1 MIIET
6 TEKITL
12 DNLTENSVSVLT
24 QQFAEIN
31 GQTVQ
36 IGTNHR
42 ASYINSTYGRI
53 ELEAKLAEP
62 YLSSVMAVWG
72 EKPIIEEQIGFEET
86 IETEEA
92 TETEEQIEVAE

>member
-1 MIIET
+1 MTIET

-12 DNLTENSVSVLT
+12 DNLTEKSVSVLT

-36 IGTNHR
+36 IGENHR
-42 ASYINSTYGRI
+42 TAFVNSEYGRI
-53 ELEAKLAEP
+53 ELKDKLQEP

-72 EKPIIEEQIGFEET
+72 ENPTVEQGVE
-86 IETEEA
+86 
-92 TETEEQIEVAE
+92 

>member
-24 QQFAEIN
+24 QQFASLN

-36 IGTNHR
+36 VGENHR
-42 ASYINSTYGRI
+42 TAFVNSEYGRI
-53 ELEAKLAEP
+53 ELKDKLQEP

-72 EKPIIEEQIGFEET
+72 ENPTVEQGVE
-86 IETEEA
+86 
-92 TETEEQIEVAE
+92 

>member
-1 MIIET
+1 MTIET

-24 QQFAEIN
+24 QQFASLN

-36 IGTNHR
+36 VGENHR
-42 ASYINSTYGRI
+42 TAFVNSEYGRI
-53 ELEAKLAEP
+53 ELKDKLQEP

-72 EKPIIEEQIGFEET
+72 ENPTVELGVE
-86 IETEEA
+86 
-92 TETEEQIEVAE
+92 

>member
-1 MIIET
+1 MTIEA

-24 QQFAEIN
+24 QQFANLN

-36 IGTNHR
+36 VGENHR
-42 ASYINSTYGRI
+42 TAFVNSEYGRI
-53 ELEAKLAEP
+53 ELKDKLQEP

-72 EKPIIEEQIGFEET
+72 ENPTVEQGVE
-86 IETEEA
+86 
-92 TETEEQIEVAE
+92 

>member
-1 MIIET
+1 MTIET

-24 QQFAEIN
+24 QQFASLN

-36 IGTNHR
+36 VGENHR
-42 ASYINSTYGRI
+42 TAFVNSEYGRI
-53 ELEAKLAEP
+53 ELKDKLSEP

-72 EKPIIEEQIGFEET
+72 ENPT
-86 IETEEA
+86 IEHT
-92 TETEEQIEVAE
+92 EQIEEE